1 MILLKRQLH
10 NITKQAHYLFPALFT
25 WFYLLAGPEEK
36 TPIYHAMGV
45 MSSRLRS
52 WRGLEGGGGG
62 GGGELQILV
71 SKSAQDRKPI
81 Y

>member
-36 TPIYHAMGV
+36 TPIYHAEVNCRFWSQRVLRIESPFIDLENQYGV
-45 MSSRLRS
+45 RDAM
-52 WRGLEGGGGG
+52 
-62 GGGELQILV
+62 
-71 SKSAQDRKPI
+71 
-81 Y
+81 